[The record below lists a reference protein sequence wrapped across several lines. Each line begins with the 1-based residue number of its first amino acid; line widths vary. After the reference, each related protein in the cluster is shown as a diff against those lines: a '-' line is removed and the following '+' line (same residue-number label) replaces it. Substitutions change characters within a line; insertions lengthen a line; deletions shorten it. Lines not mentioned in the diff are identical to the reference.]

1 MGGKSRKKQRP
12 KKIKVG
18 EPYILARE
26 PYILPGGPDIFGV
39 ESDTA
44 YLMTLVFEMWLHWF
58 LEVS

>member
-26 PYILPGGPDIFGV
+26 PYILPGEPYILGV
-39 ESDTA
+39 EPYTTI
-44 YLMTLVFEMWLHWF
+44 LMT
-58 LEVS
+58 

>member
-26 PYILPGGPDIFGV
+26 PYILPGEPYILGV
-39 ESDTA
+39 EPDTA
-44 YLMTLVFEMWLHWF
+44 YLMTLVFEMWH
-58 LEVS
+58 